1 MRRYRKNLVA
11 ILFEI
16 TQGIYTKYFK
26 KNTPWNLTKLD
37 LLKYAKS
44 SFGYKLGVFL
54 DQNGFDLIPK
64 AERHDAYH
72 VITGYTSK
80 EEDEIALQYL
90 CFGNGKRSLYLFGV
104 VCLGTIILPEYY
116 RYYLKSYHLGKN
128 LNKFYDLDFK
138 GLLKT
143 DFQNLK
149 TSIFNK
155 KQLKNKTL
163 KTTI

>member
-1 MRRYRKNLVA
+1 MRRYRKKIVA
-11 ILFEI
+11 FLFEI

-26 KNTPWNLTKLD
+26 NNKPWNLTKKE
-37 LLKYAKS
+37 LLLYAKS
-44 SFGYKLGVFL
+44 SFGYKLGLFL

-72 VITGYTSK
+72 VITGYTSN

-104 VCLGTIILPEYY
+104 IILGSIILPDYY
-116 RYYLKSYHLGKN
+116 RYYLKSYQLGKN
-128 LNKFYDLDFK
+128 LNRFYDLDFK
-138 GLLKT
+138 GLLNT
-143 DFQNLK
+143 DFETLK

-155 KQLKNKTL
+155 KQLKNETL
-163 KTTI
+163 KTTF

>member
-1 MRRYRKNLVA
+1 MKRYRKKLVA
-11 ILFEI
+11 FLFEV

-26 KNTPWNLTKLD
+26 KNTAWHLSKKD

-44 SFGYKLGVFL
+44 SFGYRLGLFL

-72 VITGYTSK
+72 VITGYTSN

-104 VCLGTIILPEYY
+104 VIIGSLILPDYW
-116 RYYLKSYHLGKN
+116 RYYLKSYYLGKN
-128 LNKFYDLDFK
+128 LNRFYDLDYK
-138 GLLKT
+138 GLLNT
-143 DFQNLK
+143 DFKTLK

-155 KQLKNKTL
+155 KQ
-163 KTTI
+163 